1 MVKPGSI
8 PAVVDLDS
16 TELVVVCDDRPVRRR
31 RVYNAARIDIVYD
44 SLDDRSSH
52 KSFSA

>member
-1 MVKPGSI
+1 MVEPGSI

-16 TELVVVCDDRPVRRR
+16 TELVVVSDDRPASRR
-31 RVYNAARIDIVYD
+31 RVNNAARIDIVYD
-44 SLDDRSSH
+44 RLDDRRRH